1 MTSTAPAI
9 AAVPAAVWWSRTLR
23 CTVPNVGRGCL
34 KRREQ
39 RGRLDEH
46 FPKAG
51 AVLRRR
57 NGADAAQS
65 GGMLYHICYDPS
77 GGRLTCAAG
86 GMQTPGHP
94 LRPRRGCDLAV

>member
-39 RGRLDEH
+39 RGCLDEH

-51 AVLRRR
+51 AVHRRR

-77 GGRLTCAAG
+77 GGRLACAAG